1 MPKDWTQHSNL
12 FLQLFADCIPV
23 RGAARS
29 AFYDLTRHEIILF
42 PTGYYFLLEDM
53 LGKRIGDLLERAHSD
68 PNRERIIGFLDFLDE
83 NELIMLVDDT
93 AEFPA
98 IANSWDF
105 PGLVQNAVIDV
116 SVVLHDFPRI
126 FSELSVLGCQYV
138 QIRCFSNLLTLSSC
152 HALLENAQHKSI
164 VGIELILKYDN
175 AVLDETYVI
184 FVKQHPMVTALAVHS
199 APQSKYVLV
208 DSTAPVNHDAAP
220 LRKIHFT
227 SQVIDSE
234 IHCGII
240 TQKQLTPPSVETF
253 FEAKSFNGCLNRK
266 ISVDAGGNIRN
277 CPSMKDSYGN
287 LRDGSLLE
295 AVHAVGFKE
304 KWGISKDH
312 ISICRDC
319 EFRYACSDCRAYLEN
334 RDDAFSKPLKCG
346 YDPYS
351 GKWNEWTENP
361 TKLMAAKLYGIE
373 LPLRRGKESLPEPPC

>member
-1 MPKDWTQHSNL
+1 MARDWAQDSSL

-23 RGAARS
+23 RGASRS

-42 PTGYYFLLEDM
+42 PTEYYPLLENL
-53 LGKRIGDLLERAHSD
+53 LGKRIGDLLETTQPA
-68 PNRERIIGFLDFLDE
+68 PNRERIIRFLDFLDE
-83 NELIMLVDDT
+83 NELIMLVEDT
-93 AEFPA
+93 SEFPP
-98 IANSWDF
+98 IANYWDF

-116 SVVLHDFPRI
+116 SAVLHDFPKI
-126 FSELSVLGCQYV
+126 FNDLSALGCQYV
-138 QIRCFSNLLTLSSC
+138 QIRSFSNLLALSSC
-152 HALLENAQHKSI
+152 HALLESAQHKSI
-164 VGIELILKYDN
+164 VGVELILKHEN
-175 AVLDETYVI
+175 GVLDDTYI
-184 FVKQHPMVTALAVHS
+184 AFVKQHPMVTALVVHS
-199 APQSKYVLV
+199 APESKHVLV
-208 DSTAPVNHDAAP
+208 GLTAPVDYDGAP
-220 LRKIHFT
+220 LRQVRFT
-227 SQVIDSE
+227 NQVIDSE

-240 TQKQLTPPSVETF
+240 TQKHLTPPSVGTF

-287 LRDGSLLE
+287 IRDTSLLE

-304 KWGISKDH
+304 KWHISKDQ

-351 GKWNEWTENP
+351 GIWNEWTENP
-361 TKLMAAKLYGIE
+361 KKMMAAKLYGME
-373 LPLRRGKESLPEPPC
+373 LLLRRPKVSLPQRPN